1 MSLRKSLLLSAAVL
15 ALAVSASA
23 CASVST
29 DPKAPSGDDTSFGT
43 YLSAHV
49 AAGQHDLSE
58 AARLYQSTFAD
69 NPDDVEIANRAFLYT
84 AASGDV
90 DKAIELAK
98 KVVDDNSSDRAAR
111 LALAVGE
118 IKHENY
124 ARARSQLAAS
134 GKGPFTTLTLLLVD
148 GWAAEGA
155 GDIDTALKDMDALS
169 GAGGTPQLVSYN
181 KALILDLA
189 GRNAE
194 AEADYQSALQ
204 ASANGPRANEA
215 YGRFLERQ
223 GRTAEAKALYEK
235 LRASDSLRPLADA
248 GLARIAAGEKPDRL
262 VNGAQEGAAE
272 GLFSI
277 AVALNDATS
286 ADIAILYLRLA
297 LYLQP
302 DFDLAKIVL
311 ADRFETLKKYDDA
324 ITVYRTIDDTSPYQA
339 AAIIQIA
346 IDEGRLGNNDQA
358 IADLKT
364 VIAKSPND
372 VAAWTSLADAYR
384 AASKDQEA
392 IDAYT
397 KAIALLNPPDKDD
410 WQLFF
415 ARAVCEENLKQY
427 AAAEADLNTALKM
440 SPDQPQVMNY
450 LGYTWVD
457 QGRNLPQ
464 ALALLEK
471 ARALSPYDGYI
482 VDSVGWAYFRLAQ
495 YKLAAEALQ
504 AAVLLVPGD
513 ATINEHLGDAYW
525 MSGRKLDARFQ
536 WNHALAFNT
545 DPKAKVEIE
554 KKLADGLDAAQARAG
569 K

>member
-49 AAGQHDLSE
+49 AAGQHDLGE

-248 GLARIAAGEKPDRL
+248 GLARIAAGVKPDRL

-384 AASKDQEA
+384 AASKDQDA

-545 DPKAKVEIE
+545 DPKAKGEIE

>member
-1 MSLRKSLLLSAAVL
+1 MRKSLLLSAAVL
-15 ALAVSASA
+15 ALAFSAGA
-23 CASVST
+23 CANVNADSA
-29 DPKAPSGDDTSFGT
+29 APSGDDTSFGT

-49 AAGQHDLSE
+49 AAGQHDLTS
-58 AARLYQSTFAD
+58 AAKLYQSTLAD
-69 NPDDVEIANRAFLYT
+69 NPDDAEVANRAFLYT
-84 AASGDV
+84 AASGDI
-90 DKAIELAK
+90 DKAVELAK
-98 KVVDDNSSDRAAR
+98 KVVDANADDRAAR

-118 IKHENY
+118 LKHGNY
-124 ARARSQLAAS
+124 ARARAQLAAS

-148 GWAAEGA
+148 GWSAEGA
-155 GDIDTALKDMDALS
+155 GDIDTALKDMDALAT
-169 GAGGTPQLVSYN
+169 AGGTPQLVTYN
-181 KALILDLA
+181 KALVFDLA
-189 GRNAE
+189 GRDAE
-194 AEADYQSALQ
+194 AEANYKAALQ
-204 ASANGPRANEA
+204 VSGNGPRANEA
-215 YGRFLERQ
+215 YGRFLERH
-223 GRTAEAKALYEK
+223 GRAAEAKALYEK
-235 LRASDSLRPLADA
+235 LKASDSLQPLADS
-248 GLARIAAGEKPDRL
+248 GLARIAAGDKPDRL
-262 VNGAQEGAAE
+262 VNSPQEGAAE

-324 ITVYRTIDDTSPYQA
+324 ITVYRSIDDKSPYRA
-339 AAIIQIA
+339 AAIVQVA
-346 IDEGRLGNNDQA
+346 IDEGRLGNNDKA
-358 IADLKT
+358 IDDLKD
-364 VIAKSPND
+364 VVGKAPND
-372 VAAWTSLADAYR
+372 AAAWTSLADAYR
-384 AASKDQEA
+384 SAGKDQEA
-392 IDAYT
+392 VDAYT

-410 WQLFF
+410 WQVYF

-427 AAAEADLNTALKM
+427 AATEADLNTALKI
-440 SPDQPQVMNY
+440 SPNQPQVMNY

-482 VDSVGWAYFRLAQ
+482 VDSVGWAYFRLAK

-513 ATINEHLGDAYW
+513 PTINEHLGDAYW
-525 MSGRKLDARFQ
+525 MSGRRLDARFQ

-545 DPKAKVEIE
+545 DPKAKADIE
-554 KKLADGLDAAQARAG
+554 KKLANGLDASQARAG

>member
-1 MSLRKSLLLSAAVL
+1 LRKSLLLSAAVL
-15 ALAVSASA
+15 ILSFSAGA
-23 CASVST
+23 CASVNSDT
-29 DPKAPSGDDTSFGT
+29 AASSGDDRSFGT

-49 AAGQHDLSE
+49 AAGQHDLVE
-58 AARLYQSTFAD
+58 AAKLYQSTLAD
-69 NPDDVEIANRAFLYT
+69 NPDDADVASRAFLYT

-90 DKAIELAK
+90 DKAIDLAG
-98 KVVDDNSSDRAAR
+98 KVVNDSANDRAAR
-111 LALAVGE
+111 LALAVGAL
-118 IKHENY
+118 KRGNY
-124 ARARSQLAAS
+124 SRARDQLSQS
-134 GKGPFTTLTLLLVD
+134 GKGQFTTITLLLVD
-148 GWAAEGA
+148 GWAAQGA
-155 GDIDTALKDMDALS
+155 GDVDAALKDMDALS
-169 GAGGTPQLVSYN
+169 GAGGTPQLVAYN

-189 GRNAE
+189 GRDAE
-194 AEADYQSALQ
+194 AEANYKIALQ
-204 ASANGPRANEA
+204 LANNGPRANEA
-215 YGRFLERQ
+215 YGRFLERH
-223 GRTAEAKALYEK
+223 GRLDEAKALYNR
-235 LRASDSLRPLADA
+235 LRNEGSLQPLADA
-248 GLARIAAGEKPDRL
+248 GLARIADGDKPDRL
-262 VNGAQEGAAE
+262 VNSAQEGAAE

-286 ADIAILYLRLA
+286 ADIAILYLRFA

-311 ADRFETLKKYDDA
+311 ADRFEALKKYDDA
-324 ITVYRTIDDTSPYQA
+324 IAVYRSIDEKSPYQP
-339 AAIIQIA
+339 AAIVQIA
-346 IDEGRLGNNDQA
+346 IDEGKLGRNEQA

-364 VIAKSPND
+364 IIEKRPSDP
-372 VAAWTSLADAYR
+372 AAWTSLADAYR

-392 IDAYT
+392 VDAYT

-410 WQLFF
+410 WQIFF

-427 AAAEADLNTALKM
+427 AQAEADLQTALKM

-457 QGRNLPQ
+457 QGRRLPE

-482 VDSVGWAYFRLAQ
+482 VDSVGWAYFRMAK
-495 YKLAAEALQ
+495 YKEAAEALQ

-545 DPKAKVEIE
+545 DPKLKAEIE
-554 KKLADGLDAAQARAG
+554 KKLAGGLDAAQARAG